1 MQDEYNSSE
10 EENTD
15 VVKLQDDCENY
26 AWYRYND
33 PDSYFVLATKHK
45 NLIEKDQ
52 QIFHCYG
59 RRTNRYLLGN
69 YGFCLE
75 YNKYNSLS
83 FRVWL
88 DFNDPNKKEKP
99 PKKDDEY
106 DSEESDEED
115 NKISKTIRLKMH
127 KIREDLFAYLRSSL
141 MQK

>member
-1 MQDEYNSSE
+1 
-10 EENTD
+10 
-15 VVKLQDDCENY
+15 
-26 AWYRYND
+26 
-33 PDSYFVLATKHK
+33 VLATKHK
-45 NLIEKDQ
+45 NLIESDQ

-75 YNKYNSLS
+75 YNKYNSLA

-88 DFNDPNKKEKP
+88 DFNDPNAPKKEKL
-99 PKKDDEY
+99 PKDSDEY
-106 DSEESDEED
+106 ESEEDSDEQN

-141 MQK
+141 M